1 MTIQEIEETHKDIL
15 DIAQRYAALYKKEE
29 DTFPY
34 RLNVIEELHDDENA
48 HSRILIRLL
57 QYKEKGEYTWLN
69 FFVNRMNELCGGDVN
84 IEISNPSIV
93 TEHPTGDGRIDG
105 LIFEEGKY
113 AIIIEN
119 KIWDATDQ
127 YKQIDRYVEYAQKCG
142 VDSESI
148 FVIYLTRNGSKVVS
162 KESLSKETSEM
173 LGKRFIPMSF
183 QYDILPWLE
192 EDVLP
197 NCKIKEKCLETAV
210 YQYIDYFKGLFGQLN
225 YQEQAQENAL
235 KQILKNMG
243 ISEEY
248 NEISKKND
256 EVQRLANALWKCKT
270 ELGKR
275 VADKFQQLTREFFNK
290 TNSREDFIFIDNN
303 QINEKSN
310 YYQIYTETWSHAQP
324 YYKKCSH
331 HLEWYPLSYSDLFN
345 KNKLTLVLHIEPWN
359 GTEEEC
365 NNYAALLLDIAKEKY
380 DYIKKYDNCTFFKK
394 EYEIP
399 NGKTFASM
407 AEEEQR
413 AFLKDVYSS
422 EEIQT
427 IIGLVNETIEKMKN
441 GNK

>member
-1 MTIQEIEETHKDIL
+1 MTIQEIEKKYKTIL
-15 DIAQRYAALYKKEE
+15 DAAHQYSVLYKKEK
-29 DTFPY
+29 DKFPY

-48 HSRILIRLL
+48 HSRILLRLL
-57 QYKEKGEYTWLN
+57 QYKDGNDYVWLKS
-69 FFVNRMNELCGGDVN
+69 FINRMNDCCEGGVNFDV
-84 IEISNPSIV
+84 SNPKID
-93 TEHPTGDGRIDG
+93 TEHPTDDGRVDG
-105 LIFEEGKY
+105 FIFEQGKY

-225 YQEQAQENAL
+225 YQKQAQKNAL

-248 NEISKKND
+248 NEISKKHHEAQQLAD
-256 EVQRLANALWKCKT
+256 ELWKCKT
-270 ELGKR
+270 ELWER

-303 QINEKSN
+303 QIKYK

-331 HLEWYPLSYSDLFN
+331 HLEWNPISYSDLFN

-380 DYIKKYDNCTFFKK
+380 DYIKKYGNCTFFKK

-413 AFLKDVYSS
+413 AFLKEVYSS

>member
-1 MTIQEIEETHKDIL
+1 MTIQEIEKKYKTIL
-15 DIAQRYAALYKKEE
+15 DAAHQYSILYKKEK
-29 DTFPY
+29 DKFPY

-48 HSRILIRLL
+48 HSRILLRLL
-57 QYKEKGEYTWLN
+57 QYKDGNDYVWLKS
-69 FFVNRMNELCGGDVN
+69 FINRMNDCCEGGVNFDV
-84 IEISNPSIV
+84 SNPKID
-93 TEHPTGDGRIDG
+93 TEHPTDDGRVDG
-105 LIFEEGKY
+105 FIFEQGKY

-225 YQEQAQENAL
+225 YQKQAQKNAL
-235 KQILKNMG
+235 KQILKDMG
-243 ISEEY
+243 IEDNYTELKAKY
-248 NEISKKND
+248 KEVQELATTLGNKVNEIDKK
-256 EVQRLANALWKCKT
+256 
-270 ELGKR
+270 
-275 VADKFQQLTREFFNK
+275 VADKFQQLTKEVFSNK
-290 TNSREDFIFIDNN
+290 EDFAFKDNN
-303 QINEKSN
+303 QIKYG
-310 YYQIYTETWSHAQP
+310 YYQVYNECWETIRDLHP
-324 YYKKCSH
+324 
-331 HLEWYPLSYSDLFN
+331 HLEWNPISYSDLFN

-380 DYIKKYDNCTFFKK
+380 DYIKKYDNRTFFQKD
-394 EYEIP
+394 YEIP

-413 AFLKDVYSS
+413 AFLKEVYSS